1 MAPYIVIT
9 TRYAVY
15 KCHGYRIK
23 AGRVYFNSRAINV
36 ANVATIVD
44 KDGKTTYSND
54 VVTPYNARSLTQTAR
69 RSEAAAK
76 KSTLKAAEKIVKAKY
91 AKKSSLP
98 DVIEI

>member
-76 KSTLKAAEKIVKAKY
+76 KTVVKAKT
-91 AKKSSLP
+91 ARKSTLP
-98 DVIEI
+98 DVIVL

>member
-54 VVTPYNARSLTQTAR
+54 VVTPYNARKLTSKAR
-69 RSEAAAK
+69 SSEAAAK
-76 KSTLKAAEKIVKAKY
+76 KTPSKGVKSTVKGAVKR
-91 AKKSSLP
+91 KSSLP
-98 DVIEI
+98 DVIVL

>member
-44 KDGKTTYSND
+44 KEGVTVYNNPQI
-54 VVTPYNARSLTQTAR
+54 TPYNARSRTSAAIK
-69 RSEAAAK
+69 SGAAAK
-76 KSTLKAAEKIVKAKY
+76 KTPSKGVKSTVKGAVKR
-91 AKKSSLP
+91 KSSLP
-98 DVIEI
+98 DVIVI